1 MVLSLL
7 LIVYSDNGYLYAK
20 DERMNNIEYSAFWEH
35 LVEEIEPLMQLGE
48 SLINETL
55 PLIEKY
61 NVDLNSVMDWEE
73 LPATLQNEIRSC
85 IVSLTDDMPDSSLF
99 SLLQT
104 DVLYQNVFEKL
115 EAQYAR
121 LDKKDI
127 SSRTFLLHLME
138 EVMNCSISSGAM
150 KLSDWQEL
158 FENRKEASR
167 VENAGEYVYKKLCI
181 VLQPAGKLNIYDFFY
196 NKTLPEEIDRLL
208 GETKD
213 SLLLAATHR
222 GQTKKCGQGMS
233 RFIIDCIH
241 RWQDEELMKPLKSV
255 FPFCQCLQT
264 YWNNEINLGTR
275 QGLEATYKQ
284 RL

>member
-1 MVLSLL
+1 MVLSFLF
-7 LIVYSDNGYLYAK
+7 IVYSDNGYLYAK
-20 DERMNNIEYSAFWEH
+20 DERMNNIKDFAFWEH

-55 PLIEKY
+55 PLVDKY
-61 NVDLNSVMDWEE
+61 NVDLNSVDWEE

-85 IVSLTDDMPDSSLF
+85 IVSLTDDIPDGSLF

-104 DVLYQNVFEKL
+104 DVLYQSVFEKL

-138 EVMNCSISSGAM
+138 EVMGSSISPGTM
-150 KLSDWQEL
+150 KLSDWHEL
-158 FENRKEASR
+158 LEKRKETSR

-181 VLQPAGKLNIYDFFY
+181 VLQSADKINIYDFFY
-196 NKTLPEEIDRLL
+196 NKTSPEEIDRLL

-213 SLLLAATHR
+213 SLLLASTHR
-222 GQTKKCGQGMS
+222 RQTKKRGQGMS
-233 RFIIDCIH
+233 RFIINCIH
-241 RWQDEELMKPLKSV
+241 SWQDEGLMKPLKSI

-264 YWNNEINLGTR
+264 YWKDEINLGTR